1 MASSR
6 TQANG
11 GRRSRAWFRRG
22 HRWLGSLLVAFVVV
36 FAVSGI
42 ALNHASD
49 FGLDRHHVQWSWL
62 LSAYGIDA
70 PEPAAS
76 FAVDGHR
83 ATLLGG
89 QLYYNGAAVAE
100 DVAALTGMAALGPLV
115 LIGSRSRAFVLTT
128 DGAFV
133 EAIDVGTELPNGI
146 ERVGKAGDVAVVES
160 AGSLFRSDAEVTT
173 FAAWE
178 GDAPHKV
185 SWSESSRPEP
195 DQLEALREAYRG
207 EGLTVERVLLDLHS
221 GRILPK
227 VGPLIMDIV
236 AICMVILSLS
246 GLLLSLQR
254 GRRENGRRR

>member
-1 MASSR
+1 M
-6 TQANG
+6 QANG

-22 HRWLGSLLVAFVVV
+22 HRWLGSLLVAFVLIL
-36 FAVSGI
+36 AISGI

-49 FGLDRHHVQWSWL
+49 LGLDNRHLQWSWL
-62 LSAYGIDA
+62 LNAYGIDV

-89 QLYYNGAAVAE
+89 HLYYDGAAVVQDA
-100 DVAALTGMAALGPLV
+100 AALTGIAVLGPLV
-115 LIGSRSRAFVLTT
+115 LIGAQAKAFVLTME
-128 DGAFV
+128 GEFV
-133 EAIDVGTELPNGI
+133 EAIDVGTELPAGI
-146 ERVGKAGDVAVVES
+146 ERVGKTGDVAIVES
-160 AGSLFRSDAEVTT
+160 AGRLFRSDAQMTA

-178 GDAPHKV
+178 GDTPHKV

-227 VGPLIMDIV
+227 VGPLLMDIV